1 VCSGYARFGAGTTW
15 TEAKLSP
22 GSITCNNGNFGDP
35 LPGMPKS
42 CQCNQPDPG
51 WKVSLISVSGGDW
64 VTAACPSGTRVAAC
78 GGSAL
83 NSPFVS
89 QVISSGNTGTECTVG
104 GNGGNKL
111 VSAVCAPINWAG
123 FMTLTMFPNPDQA
136 AKLSNRDWVTFIPS
150 NGVIISGGC
159 RVQTSPFRMQGD
171 YLDTSKNGWTCG
183 GHGGSKEVWAV
194 TIPQEQYKKYNC
206 EVVVKDV
213 GDWGQL
219 TCPNSKIAFGCGCLA
234 VSAPYMFQENRPV
247 DLFTCSCGGHGGN
260 KKITAVCCSNPAS
273 MSLKS
278 MYKSTIL
285 SSSLESTSPSTFT
298 KSTQFLPR
306 WTQEQTKEGRLLAED
321 YREYFKWAVQSGFN
335 PVKSS
340 SKNMLAE
347 FYSLASANTA
357 CDYKDPLGADYRGSL
372 QVAYDGTPCLQ
383 WPTEW
388 AIKFYGSGLRL
399 ETAECASLPINSRC
413 YEACLAQSSTNNFC
427 RNPIEKKR
435 PFCMTAI
442 PPISQDG
449 KFDVIEPYFK
459 ECNLKPCPD
468 SSCTHQFANGT
479 DYDGQVA
486 FSMTMAPCLAWNTN
500 PLYATRATSQRWG
513 SSCRNP
519 DGEKLLPWCLVDTTV
534 NKAGWAYCD
543 VGKSC
548 LEKDDYLIRLD
559 KVRKM

>member
-1 VCSGYARFGAGTTW
+1 
-15 TEAKLSP
+15 
-22 GSITCNNGNFGDP
+22 
-35 LPGMPKS
+35 
-42 CQCNQPDPG
+42 
-51 WKVSLISVSGGDW
+51 
-64 VTAACPSGTRVAAC
+64 
-78 GGSAL
+78 
-83 NSPFVS
+83 
-89 QVISSGNTGTECTVG
+89 
-104 GNGGNKL
+104 
-111 VSAVCAPINWAG
+111 
-123 FMTLTMFPNPDQA
+123 
-136 AKLSNRDWVTFIPS
+136 
-150 NGVIISGGC
+150 
-159 RVQTSPFRMQGD
+159 VQTSPFRMQGD

-340 SKNMLAE
+340 SKNMLAD
-347 FYSLASANTA
+347 FYSLASATT

-435 PFCMTAI
+435 PFCMTG
-442 PPISQDG
+442 D
-449 KFDVIEPYFK
+449 FCRHF
-459 ECNLKPCPD
+459 
-468 SSCTHQFANGT
+468 CT
-479 DYDGQVA
+479 
-486 FSMTMAPCLAWNTN
+486 
-500 PLYATRATSQRWG
+500 
-513 SSCRNP
+513 
-519 DGEKLLPWCLVDTTV
+519 
-534 NKAGWAYCD
+534 
-543 VGKSC
+543 
-548 LEKDDYLIRLD
+548 
-559 KVRKM
+559 